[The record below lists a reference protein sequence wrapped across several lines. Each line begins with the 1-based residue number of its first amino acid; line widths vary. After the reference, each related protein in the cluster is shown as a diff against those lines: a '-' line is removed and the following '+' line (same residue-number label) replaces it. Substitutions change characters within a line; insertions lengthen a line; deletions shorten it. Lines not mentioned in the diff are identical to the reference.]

1 METDLSRS
9 CADLKGVGGWVGGGW
24 WKIQI
29 FYSSDH
35 HMANI
40 NTPPRK
46 KKILDPRMIV
56 CIFFPTM
63 MQCMANVPQILY
75 MHPNSNGSLH

>member
-9 CADLKGVGGWVGGGW
+9 CADLKGVGGWVGGVVENSNFLLLG
-24 WKIQI
+24 
-29 FYSSDH
+29 
-35 HMANI
+35 
-40 NTPPRK
+40 PPYGK
-46 KKILDPRMIV
+46 HKYPSPEKKILDPRMIV

>member
-9 CADLKGVGGWVGGGW
+9 CADLKGVGGLVGGGRW
-24 WKIQI
+24 WKIQF

-56 CIFFPTM
+56 CIFFPHYD
-63 MQCMANVPQILY
+63 A
-75 MHPNSNGSLH
+75 MHGKCATDTLHAS

>member
-1 METDLSRS
+1 MYIESHTSNANRANYSSLYNDDILISLIYMYMETDLSRS
-9 CADLKGVGGWVGGGW
+9 CADLKGVGGWVGGGRW
-24 WKIQI
+24 WKIQF

-46 KKILDPRMIV
+46 KK
-56 CIFFPTM
+56 F
-63 MQCMANVPQILY
+63 
-75 MHPNSNGSLH
+75 